1 MRERD
6 KSETRHSKVEIRKT
20 KNENRK
26 RTERV
31 SSFGF
36 RISSILFAS
45 VFICVHQWLLPPSI
59 FAQEAVQEVVANLAA
74 GRVVIYVAKD
84 GIVIGANENRLE
96 AESRTPVFVPLSS
109 KRVAVL
115 LGAVEW
121 LMPGTGRPPMRLDRE
136 FPRLI
141 GLATYQ
147 PRLQQEQSSDLEPFG
162 LAMLDPLRR
171 AAQQLTR
178 KMELGPEE
186 PILEMLLVG
195 YEEQY
200 GPEVWLLK
208 YRTVQEPLRGD
219 YWRTRVLRPSY
230 DQLYPPEKDQPRTLV
245 EVRYPPEDAG
255 PSLLELL
262 QQSDPRLTPL
272 RTSNAQAVR
281 AAEKLTRGESNK
293 GLLDDAVVFLR
304 ASLDAVAQ
312 PDTAQGIAVI
322 KETTGFEWILAP
334 PQALQK
340 AEEADSK
347 PREPGAP
354 SLRKKPPQ

>member
-1 MRERD
+1 
-6 KSETRHSKVEIRKT
+6 
-20 KNENRK
+20 
-26 RTERV
+26 
-31 SSFGF
+31 
-36 RISSILFAS
+36 
-45 VFICVHQWLLPPSI
+45 
-59 FAQEAVQEVVANLAA
+59 
-74 GRVVIYVAKD
+74 
-84 GIVIGANENRLE
+84 
-96 AESRTPVFVPLSS
+96 
-109 KRVAVL
+109 
-115 LGAVEW
+115 
-121 LMPGTGRPPMRLDRE
+121 
-136 FPRLI
+136 
-141 GLATYQ
+141 
-147 PRLQQEQSSDLEPFG
+147 
-162 LAMLDPLRR
+162 
-171 AAQQLTR
+171 
-178 KMELGPEE
+178 
-186 PILEMLLVG
+186 
-195 YEEQY
+195 
-200 GPEVWLLK
+200 
-208 YRTVQEPLRGD
+208 
-219 YWRTRVLRPSY
+219 
-230 DQLYPPEKDQPRTLV
+230 V